1 MRPINAL
8 SKAQKVVRIQG
19 AFFYITLLLSH
30 LVSSAFDAQKFK
42 SAQRQGWDSVA
53 EGWKKW
59 WKTIEEGA
67 QVVSDRLVELAK
79 IREGSNVLDIAT
91 GIGEPAV
98 TAARRVGLNG
108 KVIAMDLSPGM
119 LAIAR
124 ERAKENG
131 LANIIDFQEGDAE
144 TFLLL
149 PSTTKFDAIISR
161 FGLMFLPDLPNAL
174 RIMREALVPNG
185 RIAGAVWS
193 TPQKVPAFVMP
204 FEMVMRETGS
214 PPPPPSAPG
223 PFSLAD
229 TTLLQER
236 FKQAGFQDVAIES
249 DNVTFRLP
257 SAEGYVDFVRSTA
270 APLTAM
276 MKGLSAARQQ
286 EIWDKIV
293 DASKKFADA
302 SGRVTFTNEVIYVSA
317 RK

>member
-1 MRPINAL
+1 
-8 SKAQKVVRIQG
+8 
-19 AFFYITLLLSH
+19 
-30 LVSSAFDAQKFK
+30 VSSAFDAQKFK

-59 WKTIEEGA
+59 WTTIEEGA

-79 IREGSNVLDIAT
+79 IQAGNNVLDIAT

-98 TAARRVGLNG
+98 TAARRVGPNG
-108 KVIAMDLSPGM
+108 KVTAMDLSPGM

-144 TFLLL
+144 TFQLSPL
-149 PSTTKFDAIISR
+149 KFDAIISR

-174 RIMREALVPNG
+174 RTMREALVQNG
-185 RIAGAVWS
+185 WIAAAVWS

-204 FEMVMRETGS
+204 FEVVMRETGS
-214 PPPPPSAPG
+214 PPPPPGAPG
-223 PFSLAD
+223 PFSLDD
-229 TTLLQER
+229 TNLLQER
-236 FKQAGFQDVAIES
+236 FRQAGFQKVAVES
-249 DNVTFRLP
+249 GNVTFKLP
-257 SAEGYVDFVRSTA
+257 SAEGYVDFVKSTA

-276 MKGLSAARQQ
+276 MKDLSSARQQ
-286 EIWDKIV
+286 EIWGKVV

-302 SGRVTFTNEVIYVSA
+302 GGRVTFTNEVIYVSA
-317 RK
+317 TK

>member
-1 MRPINAL
+1 
-8 SKAQKVVRIQG
+8 
-19 AFFYITLLLSH
+19 
-30 LVSSAFDAQKFK
+30 VSSAFDAQKFK

-59 WKTIEEGA
+59 WKTIEEGV
-67 QVVSDRLVELAK
+67 QVVSDRLVELAN
-79 IREGSNVLDIAT
+79 IQEGNNVLDIAT

-108 KVIAMDLSPGM
+108 KVTAMDLSPRM

-144 TFLLL
+144 TFRPFL
-149 PSTTKFDAIISR
+149 PSSTTKFDAIVSR

-185 RIAGAVWS
+185 RIAAAVWS

-214 PPPPPSAPG
+214 PPPPPGAPG

-229 TTLLQER
+229 TNLLQER

-249 DNVTFRLP
+249 GNVTFRLP
-257 SAEGYVDFVRSTA
+257 SAEGYVDFVKSTA

-276 MKGLSAARQQ
+276 MKGLPAARQQ
-286 EIWDKIV
+286 EIWDKIA
-293 DASKKFADA
+293 DASKKFTDA
-302 SGRVTFTNEVIYVSA
+302 SGRVSFTNEVIYVSA
-317 RK
+317 GK

>member
-1 MRPINAL
+1 MI
-8 SKAQKVVRIQG
+8 
-19 AFFYITLLLSH
+19 LLSH
-30 LVSSAFDAQKFK
+30 LMSSAFDAQKFK

-67 QVVSDRLVELAK
+67 QVVSDRLVELSK
-79 IREGSNVLDIAT
+79 IREGNNVLDIAT

-98 TAARRVGLNG
+98 TAARRVGPNG
-108 KVIAMDLSPGM
+108 KVTALDLSPGM

-144 TFLLL
+144 MFHL
-149 PSTTKFDAIISR
+149 SSSKFDAIISR

-174 RIMREALVPNG
+174 RFMREALVPNG
-185 RIAGAVWS
+185 RIAAAVWS

-214 PPPPPSAPG
+214 PPPPPGAPG

-229 TTLLQER
+229 TNLLQER
-236 FKQAGFQDVAIES
+236 FKQAGFQDVIIES
-249 DNVTFRLP
+249 GNVTFRLP
-257 SAEGYVDFVRSTA
+257 SAEDYVGFVRSTA

-286 EIWDKIV
+286 DIWDKIV
-293 DASKKFADA
+293 DTSKKFADA

>member
-1 MRPINAL
+1 M
-8 SKAQKVVRIQG
+8 
-19 AFFYITLLLSH
+19 
-30 LVSSAFDAQKFK
+30 SSAFDAQNFK

-79 IREGSNVLDIAT
+79 IQEGNKVLDIAT
-91 GIGEPAV
+91 GIGEPSV
-98 TAARRVGLNG
+98 TAARRVGSNG
-108 KVIAMDLSPGM
+108 RVTAMDLSPGM

-144 TFLLL
+144 TFHL
-149 PSTTKFDAIISR
+149 PSTKFDAIISR
-161 FGLMFLPDLPNAL
+161 FGIMFLPDLPNAL
-174 RIMREALVPNG
+174 RMIREALVPNG
-185 RIAGAVWS
+185 RIAAAVWS
-193 TPQKVPAFVMP
+193 TPQKVPAFIMP
-204 FEMVMRETGS
+204 TEIVMRETGS
-214 PPPPPSAPG
+214 PPPPPGTPG

-229 TTLLQER
+229 TNLLQER

-249 DNVTFRLP
+249 GNVTFRLP
-257 SAEGYVDFVRSTA
+257 SAEGYVDFIRSTA

-276 MKGLSAARQQ
+276 MKGLPAARQQ
-286 EIWDKIV
+286 EIWDKIA
-293 DASKKFADA
+293 DASKKATDA
-302 SGRVTFTNEVIYVSA
+302 RGRVAFTNEVIYVSA

>member
-1 MRPINAL
+1 M
-8 SKAQKVVRIQG
+8 
-19 AFFYITLLLSH
+19 T
-30 LVSSAFDAQKFK
+30 SAFDPQKFK

-67 QVVSDRLVELAK
+67 QVVSDRLVELSK
-79 IREGSNVLDIAT
+79 IQDGKNVLDIAT

-98 TAARRVGLNG
+98 TAARRVGSNG
-108 KVIAMDLSPGM
+108 KVTAMDLSPGM
-119 LAIAR
+119 LAIAK

-131 LANIIDFQEGDAE
+131 LANVIDFQEGDAE
-144 TFLLL
+144 TFHL
-149 PSTTKFDAIISR
+149 PSLKFDAVISR

-174 RIMREALVPNG
+174 RTMREALVPNG
-185 RIAGAVWS
+185 RIAAAVWS
-193 TPQKVPAFVMP
+193 TPQKVPGFVMP
-204 FEMVMRETGS
+204 FEIVMRETGS
-214 PPPPPSAPG
+214 PPPPPGAPG

-229 TTLLQER
+229 TNLLQER
-236 FKQAGFQDVAIES
+236 FKQAGFQDVVIES
-249 DNVTFRLP
+249 GNVTFRLP

-293 DASKKFADA
+293 DDSKKFADA
-302 SGRVTFTNEVIYVSA
+302 SGGVTFTNEVIYVSA